1 MEVVNLTPLAAL
13 PSVEIAE
20 RSRGT
25 GSWSGLI
32 SDVDAL
38 RWKSSL
44 VHVGSRGMFS
54 RSSSPVQICVR
65 LLNSLLNVVMNIVTV
80 SMVLSLSPRSVYT
93 YTAFFVINKQYG
105 QGTYK
110 RNMRERLCNHCY
122 SGKAVKA
129 VPLQARSGPEGCRM
143 LRFPDFV
150 TTAQEGGRLSALR
163 TGRLKPQEIL
173 LVLISVRS

>member
-1 MEVVNLTPLAAL
+1 MEMVNFTPLVTL

-25 GSWSGLI
+25 GSWSVLI
-32 SDVDAL
+32 SDLDAL

-44 VHVGSRGMFS
+44 VHVGSRGMFP

-65 LLNSLLNVVMNIVTV
+65 LLNSLLGVVMVFVTV
-80 SMVLSLSPRSVYT
+80 SMVLILSRRSVYT

-110 RNMRERLCNHCY
+110 LT
-122 SGKAVKA
+122 SGSV
-129 VPLQARSGPEGCRM
+129 C
-143 LRFPDFV
+143 V
-150 TTAQEGGRLSALR
+150 TTVALE
-163 TGRLKPQEIL
+163 KQ
-173 LVLISVRS
+173 